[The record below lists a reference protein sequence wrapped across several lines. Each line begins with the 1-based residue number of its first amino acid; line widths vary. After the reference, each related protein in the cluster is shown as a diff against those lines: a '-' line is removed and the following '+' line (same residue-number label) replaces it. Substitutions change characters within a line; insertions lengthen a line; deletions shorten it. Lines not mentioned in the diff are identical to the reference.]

1 MECHTHSMIILLLN
15 LINNKGYLYGLL
27 IMTIILTLISLIFI
41 VLEYVWFSSWWTN
54 NLIIIVPVIFT
65 IGYVVWVILK
75 TRQNGSLFTTSI
87 VLLYLV
93 YLTWT
98 VWASR
103 PQEIWND
110 IYRTSLGTI
119 LHILFGLFFTFFVLF
134 IIASAVK
141 SKNNTLEAK
150 LK

>member
-27 IMTIILTLISLIFI
+27 IMTIILTLISLTFI

-110 IYRTSLGTI
+110 FYQTSLGTI

>member
-110 IYRTSLGTI
+110 FYQTSLGTI